1 MSTSPLYPDLR
12 ALAVCDVE
20 ACLDLWART
29 PGVGLS
35 SADDAESVSRFI
47 ERNAGL
53 CWCFATNDR
62 IVGTILCGSDGRR
75 GYLYHVAVDEEF
87 RREGLGRRLVEAA
100 TRSLRSTGI
109 EKCHAMVFA
118 SNDVGRSFWVRSGWQ
133 LRDDLV
139 VFSRNIE

>member
-1 MSTSPLYPDLR
+1 MSVPSLLPPPRPLAPS
-12 ALAVCDVE
+12 DVD
-20 ACLDLWART
+20 ACLELWSRT

-35 SADDAESVSRFI
+35 AADDPDSLTRFI
-47 ERNAGL
+47 ERNAGF
-53 CWCFATNDR
+53 CWCSATEDR

-75 GYLYHVAVDEEF
+75 GYVYHLAVDEEV
-87 RREGLGRRLVEAA
+87 RRNGAGSRLVDVAMQ
-100 TRSLRSTGI
+100 SLRSAGI

-118 SNDVGRSFWVRSGWQ
+118 SNDLGRSFWEQSGWQ

>member
-1 MSTSPLYPDLR
+1 MSVSPLISAPRPLE
-12 ALAVCDVE
+12 VSDVE
-20 ACLDLWART
+20 PCLELWRRT

-35 SADDAESVSRFI
+35 SADDAVSLSRFI

-53 CWCFATNDR
+53 CWCSATDDR

-75 GYLYHVAVDEEF
+75 GYLYHVAVDEEL
-87 RREGLGRRLVEAA
+87 RREGIGGLLVEAA
-100 TRSLRSTGI
+100 IRSLRSAGI

-118 SNDVGRSFWVRSGWQ
+118 SNELGRSFWEQSGWG